1 MVRRTQKCI
10 DGETRTT
17 AWHDLYGDLETYG
30 WEREAKHQ
38 RQDRYIGRLDFSG
51 GAEDSGGRA
60 TT

>member
-1 MVRRTQKCI
+1 MHRRR
-10 DGETRTT
+10 DPDHRR
-17 AWHDLYGDLETYG
+17 HDLYGDPETYG
-30 WEREAKHQ
+30 WEREAKHH